1 MNALITLVGIAIASP
16 FVAILGVAL
25 YNLITLIAG
34 V

>member
-1 MNALITLVGIAIASP
+1 MNALITLVGIAIVSP
-16 FVAILGVAL
+16 FVAILGIVL

>member
-1 MNALITLVGIAIASP
+1 MNALIALVGTMIALP
-16 FVAILGVAL
+16 FVAILGIAL

>member
-1 MNALITLVGIAIASP
+1 MNVLIAIVGIAIASP
-16 FVAILGVAL
+16 FIAILGIVL

>member
-1 MNALITLVGIAIASP
+1 MNALIALIGIAIASP
-16 FVAILGVAL
+16 FVAILGIAL

>member
-1 MNALITLVGIAIASP
+1 MNVLIALVGIAIASP
-16 FVAILGVAL
+16 FVAILGTAL